1 MVSVSVFCSRC
12 SCFPCTQIQPD
23 KGKYHLKLYLYHK
36 RPFRHG
42 FSVRICSYY
51 QNLFRTIN
59 VPAMLDLLSFSV
71 SMGRNERVTNKQHGE
86 HRVTRDLTRN
96 HVISAINH
104 AVITNKCILAALVRL
119 YWKKTVLE
127 ILSIRSGTD
136 QGRHLTNF
144 FVEY

>member
-1 MVSVSVFCSRC
+1 M
-12 SCFPCTQIQPD
+12 
-23 KGKYHLKLYLYHK
+23 Y
-36 RPFRHG
+36 
-42 FSVRICSYY
+42 
-51 QNLFRTIN
+51 
-59 VPAMLDLLSFSV
+59 PAMLDLLSFSV